1 MSFDA
6 FAPTIVE
13 GTGYESRQSLNNG
26 AISDVERTSH
36 VIATVHKLLTMA
48 DVGDDL
54 FLLGDD
60 LEAILDLLDGDEA
73 LQEQFSSEVSAKYR
87 NIHLYVVCFQ
97 KNVTKLHA
105 IVRQQ

>member
-1 MSFDA
+1 
-6 FAPTIVE
+6 
-13 GTGYESRQSLNNG
+13 
-26 AISDVERTSH
+26 
-36 VIATVHKLLTMA
+36 MA

-60 LEAILDLLDGDEA
+60 FEAILDLDGDEA
-73 LQEQFSSEVSAKYR
+73 LPEQFSSEVSAKYR